1 MIEIKITKKTP
12 LEALASLTAFAT
24 HCMECKEVM
33 DAANLLLEQERRN
46 EQKKAGD
53 AAAVVANTEK
63 VQSGHPHNSVE
74 KSADVQEKAKYESK
88 SEPATSQAPTL
99 EEVRKKVVD
108 AAHEYGQKAVRE
120 ILKDFN
126 VPGITELAENDRIAF
141 MAKLDK
147 LGEKNA

>member
-46 EQKKAGD
+46 EQKKTGE
-53 AAAVVANTEK
+53 AAAVVANTEN
-63 VQSGHPHNSVE
+63 VQGEQAE
-74 KSADVQEKAKYESK
+74 KPADLPDEPT
-88 SEPATSQAPTL
+88 SEPTTSQAPTL

-108 AAHEYGQKAVRE
+108 AAHEYGQKTVRG
-120 ILKDFN
+120 ILKEFN
-126 VPGITELAENDRIAF
+126 VPGITELAENDRAAF